1 MADLSVSDLEA
12 FAKSIAA
19 NDIYSQMA
27 QPLIGFRPDV
37 FTAVAGDPSVG
48 VMPKVNVMSPWES
61 LATTFATSLGG
72 GLLQNYGKQQ
82 QANQISALTSL
93 LPQLI
98 SDPTSVEVPEDM
110 DSAAF
115 NSIKSKAI
123 AAKAEKQAAAL
134 AELAKE
140 ERAITNAGR
149 KAALEE
155 KGKILGKKDAYG
167 FSETFED
174 PESPQA
180 IEADKAR
187 AEIEKTSPAVQQLK
201 LSNTM
206 LSRIKSLKDL
216 DSKTSDIPFTTLF
229 IGGLDGSVVK
239 EGEYARVSGANPV
252 LLKYKNLFEAVLN
265 GQSELGVDVKR
276 QLYNEFLGSQK
287 GLLEEAKKQAAPRLA
302 TAFLRG
308 VKDPKRALPF
318 DPDMTFDEEVL
329 APKIPEGFI
338 KTDKTSGGKPVYS
351 NGVDYWVAD

>member
-98 SDPTSVEVPEDM
+98 SDPTSVGVPEDM

-123 AAKAEKQAAAL
+123 AAKAETSKKEDRENKTLLVQLLAKAETPEERERLLGVASSLDMMPEGVDLAVKAEEKPTGLAAVPKGLQKDAVQ
-134 AELAKE
+134 ELAHLQ
-140 ERAITNAGR
+140 GR
-149 KAALEE
+149 DQSLDFIDDAFESAKKLVGPEAAVDIWGY
-155 KGKILGKKDAYG
+155 K
-167 FSETFED
+167 T
-174 PESPQA
+174 
-180 IEADKAR
+180 DKAQLL
-187 AEIEKTSPAVQQLK
+187 SGMQQ
-201 LSNTM
+201 
-206 LSRIKSLKDL
+206 SLTYQIDNVVGREVNSDVRQQFKDL
-216 DSKTSDIPFTTLF
+216 TPKWYDDEKL
-229 IGGLDGSVVK
+229 LD
-239 EGEYARVSGANPV
+239 
-252 LLKYKNLFEAVLN
+252 
-265 GQSELGVDVKR
+265 
-276 QLYNEFLGSQK
+276 
-287 GLLEEAKKQAAPRLA
+287 AKKQKLKELVTKLTKPTPILSSLGLTAPVGGYKGGLPAPSKAFILDAKKRGLSREQARLEWEAA
-302 TAFLRG
+302 
-308 VKDPKRALPF
+308 
-318 DPDMTFDEEVL
+318 
-329 APKIPEGFI
+329 
-338 KTDKTSGGKPVYS
+338 
-351 NGVDYWVAD
+351 NG